1 MNFEETSPRRILFIT
16 PSLHLRDGITAN
28 SINLIQGWIQAGFH
42 VLVMNPGKTGLEIE
56 GIFSSYKAFEAYLA
70 GESAGFSITT
80 EVEFA
85 AHTAVIQYAIST
97 YWLRMYWIHKWLKST
112 SVSSIVLC
120 CHEPVRE
127 LQLLKR
133 LGSRIYRSAFKNCDK
148 IVLFSKQ
155 AGALVKTLTSKEV
168 EVFPL
173 PVPARG
179 VSLGSKSDYPQFLM
193 LGYYLKDKGFELGLD
208 SFLATLKRT
217 RTPIALTVIV
227 SVRERV
233 GSARLFSG
241 RDRRDFEK
249 FQTQLA
255 KAKVDFPS
263 NINIFGY
270 LTDAEMESIIS
281 SSDYLMMPYLA
292 ITNSGVAVTAK
303 AHGIPVISS
312 DLKPLVEA
320 FGESAIFFKAGS
332 NTDLQSKL
340 ESLATDSKWKI
351 DRERRAHQTLELAAN
366 ASAAAVAVAVINT
379 QNS

>member
-1 MNFEETSPRRILFIT
+1 MILEETKPSRILFVS
-16 PSLHLRDGITAN
+16 PSLRLRDGITAN
-28 SINLIQGWIQAGFH
+28 SINLIQGWMQAGFH
-42 VLVMNPGKTGLEIE
+42 VLVMNPGKSGLEIE
-56 GIFSSYKAFEAYLA
+56 GIFSTSKAFEAFLS
-70 GESAGFSITT
+70 GECAAISIT

-85 AHTAVIQYAIST
+85 ADTAVIQYAISA
-97 YWLRMYWIHKWLKST
+97 YWLRTYWIHKWLKST
-112 SVSSIVLC
+112 SVRSVVLC

-133 LGSRIYRSAFKNCDK
+133 IGSKIYRNAFKNCDK
-148 IVLFSKQ
+148 IVIFSNQ
-155 AGALVKTLTSKEV
+155 AGELVKGLTSKEV

-193 LGYYLKDKGFELGLD
+193 FGYYLKDKGFEFGLD
-208 SFLATLKRT
+208 TFLATLQRT

-255 KAKVDFPS
+255 IAKVDFPS

-281 SSDYLMMPYLA
+281 SSDYLMMPYLD

-303 AHGIPVISS
+303 AHSIPVISS
-312 DLKPLVEA
+312 DLKPLIEA
-320 FGESAIFFKAGS
+320 FGESAIFFKAS
-332 NTDLQSKL
+332 SSTDLQAKL
-340 ESLATDSKWKI
+340 ESLATNSKWKI
-351 DRERRAHQTLELAAN
+351 DRERRANQMLDLAAK
-366 ASAAAVAVAVINT
+366 ASTAAVAVDIIDT

>member
-1 MNFEETSPRRILFIT
+1 MNIVQTNPSRILFVT
-16 PSLHLRDGITAN
+16 PSLRLRDGITAN
-28 SINLIQGWIQAGFH
+28 SINLMQGWMQAGFH
-42 VLVMNPGKTGLEIE
+42 VLVMNPSKTGLGIE
-56 GIFSSYKAFEAYLA
+56 GIFSSSKALEAYLA
-70 GESAGFSITT
+70 GESAATSIT

-85 AHTAVIQYAIST
+85 ADTAVIQYAIST
-97 YWLRMYWIHKWLKST
+97 YWLRTFWIHKWLKST
-112 SVSSIVLC
+112 SVRSVVLC

-127 LQLLKR
+127 LQLLNR
-133 LGSRIYRSAFKNCDK
+133 IGSRIYRSAFKNCDK
-148 IVLFSKQ
+148 IVIFSKQ

-168 EVFPL
+168 EVCPL
-173 PVPARG
+173 PIPARG
-179 VSLGSKSDYPQFLM
+179 VSRGSKSDFPHFLM
-193 LGYYLKDKGFELGLD
+193 LGYHLKDKGFELGLD
-208 SFLATLKRT
+208 SFMATLQRT
-217 RTPIALTVIV
+217 ISPIALTVIV

-255 KAKVDFPS
+255 IAKVDFPS

-281 SSDYLMMPYLA
+281 SSDYLMMPYLD

-312 DLKPLVEA
+312 DLKPLIEA

-332 NTDLQSKL
+332 SSDLQAKL
-340 ESLATDSKWKI
+340 ESISTDSKWKI
-351 DRERRAHQTLELAAN
+351 DRERRAHQMLELAAK
-366 ASAAAVAVAVINT
+366 ASTAAVAVAVINT